1 MATFEEDEY
10 FMEGGAD
17 SDQEIA
23 VGDVDGTNA
32 SDDDDSDEDS
42 VNHNNNSNE
51 ANENNDSDNENNNED
66 EDEDEDED
74 ADENNDSDSD
84 EETKNPTVLYQQ
96 QKDDESSDE
105 DDESDY
111 SSDEEYNTK
120 VDDEYRYN
128 LMKRVH
134 PEEFNE
140 DYAYIKP
147 LLDINRNKDNI
158 IIDRN
163 HKTLPLLTKYEKA
176 RILGLRISQ
185 LNKGAEPFIDIKERQ
200 IVDTH
205 IIAEEELKSKSLP
218 FIIMRPIP
226 NGKKEYWSLQD
237 LEIIEN

>member
-17 SDQEIA
+17 SDQEIMEGEDEVEA
-23 VGDVDGTNA
+23 DND
-32 SDDDDSDEDS
+32 SDDESDEEA
-42 VNHNNNSNE
+42 NENNNSNE

-66 EDEDEDED
+66 EDEN
-74 ADENNDSDSD
+74 ENNDSDGDDDDSD
-84 EETKNPTVLYQQ
+84 EETKKNPTILYQQ
-96 QKDDESSDE
+96 QEDDESSD
-105 DDESDY
+105 DDDDSDY

-158 IIDRN
+158 IIDGN
-163 HKTLPLLTKYEKA
+163 HKTLPILTKYEKA

>member
-1 MATFEEDEY
+1 MTTFEEDEY
-10 FMEGGAD
+10 YMEGGAD
-17 SDQEIA
+17 SDQEIIDDVVDENESDDENNNVEETNENNDDSEDENNINA
-23 VGDVDGTNA
+23 VESESENGDVDG
-32 SDDDDSDEDS
+32 DED
-42 VNHNNNSNE
+42 N
-51 ANENNDSDNENNNED
+51 D
-66 EDEDEDED
+66 EDDEDDED
-74 ADENNDSDSD
+74 D
-84 EETKNPTVLYQQ
+84 EENQNNATVYQQ
-96 QKDDESSDE
+96 ENESSDE
-105 DDESDY
+105 DNESEY

-140 DYAYIKP
+140 DYTYIKP

-158 IIDRN
+158 IIDKN
-163 HKTLPLLTKYEKA
+163 HKTLPILTKYEKA

-185 LNKGAEPFIDIKERQ
+185 LNKGAEPFIDNKERQ

-205 IIAEEELKSKSLP
+205 IIAEEELKTKALP

>member
-23 VGDVDGTNA
+23 VSDVDGNNA
-32 SDDDDSDEDS
+32 SDDDSDEDS
-42 VNHNNNSNE
+42 VNHNNNSN
-51 ANENNDSDNENNNED
+51 DPNENNNED
-66 EDEDEDED
+66 EDENGSVSDNEDD
-74 ADENNDSDSD
+74 NDDD
-84 EETKNPTVLYQQ
+84 EEIKQNPTILYQQ
-96 QKDDESSDE
+96 QEKDYSSDE
-105 DDESDY
+105 EDESDY
-111 SSDEEYNTK
+111 SSDEEYNIK

-140 DYAYIKP
+140 DYTYIKP

-158 IIDRN
+158 IIDGN

>member
-17 SDQEIA
+17 SDQEIMEG
-23 VGDVDGTNA
+23 GDDVEG
-32 SDDDDSDEDS
+32 DSDAESDGEA
-42 VNHNNNSNE
+42 NENENNNSSEPNE
-51 ANENNDSDNENNNED
+51 NNNDSDNENNSED
-66 EDEDEDED
+66 
-74 ADENNDSDSD
+74 DENSSIGSDNDDDSD
-84 EETKNPTVLYQQ
+84 EETKKNPTILYQQ
-96 QKDDESSDE
+96 EDVDGSSD
-105 DDESDY
+105 DDDDSDY

-158 IIDRN
+158 IIDGN
-163 HKTLPLLTKYEKA
+163 HKTLPILTKYEKA

>member
-32 SDDDDSDEDS
+32 SDDDSDEDS
-42 VNHNNNSNE
+42 VNHNNNSNDP
-51 ANENNDSDNENNNED
+51 NENSDNENNNED
-66 EDEDEDED
+66 EDEDENGSVSDNED
-74 ADENNDSDSD
+74 DNDDD
-84 EETKNPTVLYQQ
+84 EETKQNPTILYQQ
-96 QKDDESSDE
+96 QEKDYSSDE

-158 IIDRN
+158 IIDAN

>member
-1 MATFEEDEY
+1 MATFEEDDY

-17 SDQEIA
+17 SDQEIIEDEVEA
-23 VGDVDGTNA
+23 DNE
-32 SDDDDSDEDS
+32 SDDESDEEA
-42 VNHNNNSNE
+42 NENNNSNE

-66 EDEDEDED
+66 EDEDE
-74 ADENNDSDSD
+74 NDDSGSDDDDDSD
-84 EETKNPTVLYQQ
+84 EETKKNSTILYQQ
-96 QKDDESSDE
+96 QQDDESSDE
-105 DDESDY
+105 DDDSDY

-158 IIDRN
+158 IIDGN
-163 HKTLPLLTKYEKA
+163 HKTLPILTKYEKA

-205 IIAEEELKSKSLP
+205 IIAEEELKTKSLP